1 MGINIKVIHI
11 PGHAGLKRNIKADRL
26 AKDTAF
32 KIASGGIAA
41 PVNISATTAF
51 IICIEIFRKSWQR
64 LWDNEPVGRFMHDL
78 IPLVGNKILFPEFQ
92 SSETLGFPTAS
103 YFFTTLC

>member
-11 PGHAGLKRNIKADRL
+11 PGHAGLERNIKADRL

-64 LWDNEPVGRFMHDL
+64 LWDNEPAGRFMHDL
-78 IPLVGNKILFPEFQ
+78 IPLVGNKILFSEFQ